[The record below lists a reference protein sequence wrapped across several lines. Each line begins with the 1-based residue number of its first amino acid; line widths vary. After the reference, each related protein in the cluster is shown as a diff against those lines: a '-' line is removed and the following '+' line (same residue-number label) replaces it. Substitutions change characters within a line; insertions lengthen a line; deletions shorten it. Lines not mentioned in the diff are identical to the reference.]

1 MSQLESL
8 MKDHFI
14 EYASYFILDRAIP
27 DLRDGLKPV
36 QRRIL
41 HTLFRM
47 HDGRFHKVANVI
59 GDTMKLHPHGDA
71 SIGDALVVLANKDFF
86 IERQGNFGNLLT
98 GHRAAAPRYIECRL
112 TDLALDTLFHPALT
126 DFVPSY
132 DGRNE
137 EPVVLPAKLPV
148 VLMMGTEGIAVGMAT
163 KILPHNLVE
172 IWKAQIAILQKKP
185 FELFPDF
192 QQGGLMDVSEY
203 DDGRGKVELRAKIE
217 ARDRKTV
224 VIREIPFGTT
234 TEGLIASIESAV
246 GKGRVKISSIDDFT
260 TDEVEIELALARGSD
275 ADEVIP
281 QLYAYTDCSIS
292 VSSNIVVIDGRKPIQ
307 LTVSEIT
314 KRLTDQLKAQLKRE
328 LEYDREQLVDR
339 KHWLTL
345 EQIFVEK
352 RVYKQIEDKKT
363 AETVRKAVWTGMKK
377 HQRLFVRPMVE
388 EDVTR
393 LLDLRIR
400 RISAFDIERNR
411 EEIAEI
417 DKKIKAIERK
427 LRNMTKTTVGHL
439 EELIGKYGDRYPRRT
454 TLARIEAVDKRA
466 VARQNLRL
474 SFDKKS
480 SFFGTDVRGD
490 QFKMTVSEFEH
501 VLAIAKDGTYRIM
514 NAPEKV
520 FFTGPLIHAE
530 VFDPEV
536 GAEFTVVYRDKKRM
550 AFAKKIKIEKFIR
563 NREYRLIKDKGGR
576 IDLLLPAGETGTVHM
591 DFVPAK
597 RQRLKEADFD
607 LTTLEMT
614 SPTARG
620 ARMAPKPVAKVKL
633 VPSQSA
639 TDDSSGSGAG
649 KSGPG
654 SRAGSGRQGP
664 PKTPPKKAG
673 SKKSA
678 AGKSAATKSGAKKTG
693 PPGEQGDLF

>member
-47 HDGRFHKVANVI
+47 NDGRFHKVANVI

-71 SIGDALVVLANKDFF
+71 SIGDALVVLANKDYF

-98 GHRAAAPRYIECRL
+98 GHRAAAARYIECRL
-112 TDLALDTLFHPALT
+112 TDLALETMFHPALT
-126 DFVPSY
+126 EFVPSY

-137 EPVVLPAKLPV
+137 EPVALPTKLPV
-148 VLMMGTEGIAVGMAT
+148 VLMTGAEGIAVGMAT
-163 KILPHNLVE
+163 KILPHNLPE

-192 QQGGLMDVSEY
+192 QQGGLMDVSAYE
-203 DDGRGKVELRAKIE
+203 DGAGKVEVRARIE

-224 VIREIPFGTT
+224 VIREIPYGTT
-234 TEGLIASIESAV
+234 TEGLIASIEIAV
-246 GKGRVKISSIDDFT
+246 GRGRVKISSIDDFT
-260 TDEVEIELALARGSD
+260 TESVEIELALARGSD

-281 QLYAYTDCSIS
+281 QLYAYTDCSVS
-292 VSSNIVVIDGRKPIQ
+292 VSSNLVVIDDRKPVQ
-307 LTVSEIT
+307 LRVSDIT
-314 KRLTDQLKAQLKRE
+314 RLLTERLKTQLKLE

-352 RVYKQIEDKKT
+352 RVYQLIEDKKT
-363 AETVRKAVWTGMKK
+363 AETVRKAVWDGMNKFKK
-377 HQRLFVRPMVE
+377 LFVRPMVD

-393 LLDLRIR
+393 LLELRIR
-400 RISAFDIERNR
+400 RISAFDVERNR
-411 EEIAEI
+411 KEIEDI
-417 DKKIKAIERK
+417 DKKIKGIERQLK
-427 LRNMTKTTVGHL
+427 NMVKTTVDYLQGVI
-439 EELIGKYGDRYPRRT
+439 EKYGDRYPRRT
-454 TLARIEAVDKRA
+454 KITEIEAVDKKA

-474 SFDKKS
+474 SYDKKT
-480 SFFGTDVRGD
+480 SFFGTEVRGD
-490 QFKMTVSEFEH
+490 EFKLNVSEFEH
-501 VLAIAKDGTYRIM
+501 VLAIAKDGTYRVM
-514 NAPEKV
+514 TAPEKV
-520 FFTGPLIHAE
+520 LFTGAMIYAE
-530 VFDPEV
+530 IFDPEQGV
-536 GAEFTVVYRDKKRM
+536 EFTVVYRDKQRIPY
-550 AFAKKIKIEKFIR
+550 AKKIKIEKFIR

-576 IDLLLPAGETGTVHM
+576 VDLLLPVDEAGTVHM

-597 RQRLKEADFD
+597 RQRVKEADFD
-607 LTTLEMT
+607 LSALEMT

-620 ARMAPKPVAKVKL
+620 ARMAPKPVGKLKLIPSDKPAK
-633 VPSQSA
+633 
-639 TDDSSGSGAG
+639 
-649 KSGPG
+649 
-654 SRAGSGRQGP
+654 
-664 PKTPPKKAG
+664 
-673 SKKSA
+673 
-678 AGKSAATKSGAKKTG
+678 GAKKG
-693 PPGEQGDLF
+693 PAASAKSSPTVEKTAPGKSTARKASTPGDGQGDLF

>member
-47 HDGRFHKVANVI
+47 NDGRFHKVANVI

-71 SIGDALVVLANKDFF
+71 SIGDALVVLANKDYF

-112 TDLALDTLFHPALT
+112 TELALETMFHPALT

-148 VLMMGTEGIAVGMAT
+148 VLMTGAEGIAVGMAT

-172 IWKAQIAILQKKP
+172 IWKAQIEILKKKP
-185 FELFPDF
+185 FKLFPDF
-192 QQGGLMDVSEY
+192 PQGGLMDVSEY
-203 DDGRGKVELRAKIE
+203 EDGGGKVELRAKIE

-224 VIREIPFGTT
+224 VIREIPYGTT
-234 TEGLIASIESAV
+234 TEGLIASIEAAV

-260 TDEVEIELALARGSD
+260 TDTVEIELALSRGSD

-281 QLYAYTDCSIS
+281 QLYAYTDCSVS
-292 VSSNIVVIDGRKPIQ
+292 VSSNLVVIDDRKPVQ
-307 LTVSEIT
+307 LKVSEIA
-314 KRLTDQLKAQLKRE
+314 RLLTDQLKTQLKRE

-352 RVYKQIEDKKT
+352 RVYKQIEDMKT

-377 HQRLFVRPMVE
+377 HQKLFVRPMVE

-400 RISAFDIERNR
+400 RISAYDIARNR
-411 EEIAEI
+411 DEISDI

-427 LRNMTKTTVGHL
+427 LKNMVKTTVDYIEGMI
-439 EELIGKYGDRYPRRT
+439 EKYGDRYPRRT
-454 TLARIEAVDKRA
+454 TLAEIEAVDKRA

-474 SFDKKS
+474 SYDKKS
-480 SFFGTDVRGD
+480 SFYGTEVRGD
-490 QFKMTVSEFEH
+490 QFKLTVSEFEH
-501 VLAIAKDGTYRIM
+501 VLAIAKDGTYRVM

-520 FFTGPLIHAE
+520 FFTGPMIFAE
-530 VFDPEV
+530 IFDPDEGV
-536 GAEFTVVYRDKKRM
+536 EFTVVYRDKKRI
-550 AFAKKIKIEKFIR
+550 AYAKKIKIEKFIR

-576 IDLLLPAGETGTVHM
+576 VDLLLPPGESGTIHM

-597 RQRLKEADFD
+597 RQRVKTADFD
-607 LTTLEMT
+607 LEALELT
-614 SPTARG
+614 SAGARG

-633 VPSQSA
+633 VPA
-639 TDDSSGSGAG
+639 E
-649 KSGPG
+649 
-654 SRAGSGRQGP
+654 
-664 PKTPPKKAG
+664 KTAAAPKKKKAAA
-673 SKKSA
+673 SKTSTSK
-678 AGKSAATKSGAKKTG
+678 AKKKGGST
-693 PPGEQGDLF
+693 GEQGDLF

>member
-8 MKDHFI
+8 MRNHFI

-47 HDGRFHKVANVI
+47 SDGRFHKVANVI

-71 SIGDALVVLANKDFF
+71 SIGDALVVLANKEFF

-98 GHRAAAPRYIECRL
+98 GHRSAAPRYIECRL
-112 TDLALDTLFHPALT
+112 TDLALETMFHPALT
-126 DFVPSY
+126 DFVDSY

-148 VLMMGTEGIAVGMAT
+148 VLMTGAEGIAVGMAT

-172 IWKAQIAILQKKP
+172 IWRAQIAILRKKS

-192 QQGGLMDVSEY
+192 QQGGLIDVSEY
-203 DDGRGKVELRAKIE
+203 EDGAGRVELRAKIE

-224 VIREIPFGTT
+224 VIREIPYGTT
-234 TEGLIASIESAV
+234 TEGLISSIESAV

-260 TDEVEIELALARGSD
+260 TDKVEIELTLARGSD
-275 ADEVIP
+275 AGEVIP
-281 QLYAYTDCSIS
+281 QLYAYTDCAIS
-292 VSSNIVVIDGRKPIQ
+292 VSSNLVVIDNRRPVQ
-307 LTVSEIT
+307 LRVSEIA
-314 KRLTDQLKAQLKRE
+314 RLLTDQLKMQLKRE
-328 LEYDREQLVDR
+328 LEYDREQLADR

-352 RVYKQIEDKKT
+352 RVYKEIEDKKT
-363 AETVRKAVWTGMKK
+363 AEAVRTAVGIGMKK
-377 HQRLFVRPMVE
+377 HRKLFVRPMID

-400 RISAFDIERNR
+400 RISAYDIARNHD
-411 EEIAEI
+411 EIADI
-417 DKKIKAIERK
+417 DKKIKTIERK
-427 LRNMTKTTVGHL
+427 LKNMVKTSVDYIEGMI
-439 EELIGKYGDRYPRRT
+439 EKYGERYPRRT
-454 TLARIEAVDKRA
+454 TLAEIEAVDKRA

-474 SFDKKS
+474 SYDKKS
-480 SFFGTDVRGD
+480 SFYGTDVRGD
-490 QFKMTVSEFEH
+490 QFKLTVSEFEH
-501 VLAIAKDGTYRIM
+501 VLAIARDGTFRVM

-520 FFTGPLIHAE
+520 FFSGPMIYAAI
-530 VFDPEV
+530 FDPDKGV
-536 GAEFTVVYRDKKRM
+536 EFTVVYRDKKRM
-550 AFAKKIKIEKFIR
+550 GFAKKIKIEKFIR

-576 IDLLLPAGETGTVHM
+576 VDMLLPAGEGGTIHM

-597 RQRLKEADFD
+597 RQRLKKADFELESLE
-607 LTTLEMT
+607 LT
-614 SPTARG
+614 SVGARG
-620 ARMAPKPVAKVKL
+620 ARMAPKPVAKMKL
-633 VPSQSA
+633 IPTERIVSA
-639 TDDSSGSGAG
+639 
-649 KSGPG
+649 
-654 SRAGSGRQGP
+654 
-664 PKTPPKKAG
+664 PKKKAATP
-673 SKKSA
+673 KKSA
-678 AGKSAATKSGAKKTG
+678 SKHEHGSGSSSK
-693 PPGEQGDLF
+693 QGDLF

>member
-8 MKDHFI
+8 MKDHFV

-41 HTLFRM
+41 HTLFKM

-59 GDTMKLHPHGDA
+59 GDTMKLHPHGDL

-98 GHRAAAPRYIECRL
+98 GHRAAAARYIECRL
-112 TDLALDTLFHPALT
+112 TDLAREAMFHPALT
-126 DFVPSY
+126 EFVPSY

-148 VLMMGTEGIAVGMAT
+148 ILMTGTEGIAVGMAT

-172 IWKAQIAILQKKP
+172 IWKAQIAILKKKP

-192 QQGGLMDVSEY
+192 QQGGLMDVSSYE
-203 DDGRGKVELRAKIE
+203 DGEGKVELRARIE

-234 TEGLIASIESAV
+234 TESLIASIESAV

-260 TDEVEIELALARGSD
+260 TDKVEIELTLARGSD

-281 QLYAYTDCSIS
+281 QLYAYTDCSVS
-292 VSSNIVVIDGRKPIQ
+292 VSSNLVVIDQRKPVKLRVADIARS
-307 LTVSEIT
+307 LTES
-314 KRLTDQLKAQLKRE
+314 LKAQLKLE
-328 LEYDREQLVDR
+328 LQYDRDQLADR

-352 RVYKQIEDKKT
+352 RIYKLIEDKTT
-363 AETVRKAVWTGMKK
+363 AEAVRKAVWTGMKK
-377 HQRLFVRPMVE
+377 HQKLFVRPMVE

-393 LLDLRIR
+393 LLELRIR
-400 RISAFDIERNR
+400 RISIYDIERNR
-411 EEIAEI
+411 KEIEDI
-417 DKKIKAIERK
+417 DEKIKNVERQLK
-427 LRNMTKTTVGHL
+427 NMVKTTISYL
-439 EELIGKYGDRYPRRT
+439 EGMLEKFGDQYPRRT
-454 TLARIEAVDKRA
+454 TITEIEAVDKKA

-474 SFDKKS
+474 SYDKKT
-480 SFFGTDVRGD
+480 SFFGTEVRGD
-490 QFKMTVSEFEH
+490 QFKMTVSEFEF

-514 NAPEKV
+514 SAPEKV
-520 FFTGPLIHAE
+520 LFTGPLIYAE
-530 VFDPEV
+530 MFAPEK
-536 GAEFTVVYRDKKRM
+536 GIEFTVAYRDKSKI
-550 AFAKKIKIEKFIR
+550 AFAKRVRIEKFIR

-576 IDLLLPAGETGTVHM
+576 IDELLAEGVTGSVHM
-591 DFVPAK
+591 NFVPQK
-597 RQRLKEADFD
+597 RQRVKEADFD
-607 LTTLEMT
+607 LSVLELT

-620 ARMAPKPVAKVKL
+620 ARMAAKPVGKVMFTAVDQAPAKRAK
-633 VPSQSA
+633 SSGGAAAKA
-639 TDDSSGSGAG
+639 TD
-649 KSGPG
+649 
-654 SRAGSGRQGP
+654 
-664 PKTPPKKAG
+664 KKPAA
-673 SKKSA
+673 SK
-678 AGKSAATKSGAKKTG
+678 
-693 PPGEQGDLF
+693 GEQGDLF

>member
-8 MKDHFI
+8 MREHFI

-47 HDGRFHKVANVI
+47 NDGRFHKVANVI

-112 TDLALDTLFHPALT
+112 TELALEAMFHPALT
-126 DFVPSY
+126 DFVASY

-137 EPVVLPAKLPV
+137 EPVVLPTKLPV
-148 VLMMGTEGIAVGMAT
+148 ILMTGAEGIAVGMAT

-172 IWKAQIAILQKKP
+172 IWQAQILILKGKP

-203 DDGRGKVELRAKIE
+203 EDGAGKVELRAKIK

-224 VIREIPFGTT
+224 VIRELPYGTT
-234 TEGLIASIESAV
+234 TEGLISSIESAV

-260 TDEVEIELALARGSD
+260 TDKVEIELTLARGSD

-292 VSSNIVVIDGRKPIQ
+292 VSSNLVVIDHRKPVQ
-307 LTVSEIT
+307 LRVSEIAR
-314 KRLTDQLKAQLKRE
+314 RLTAQLKTQLKRE

-352 RVYKQIEDKKT
+352 RVYKEIEDKKT
-363 AETVRKAVWTGMKK
+363 AEAVRKAVWTGMKK
-377 HQRLFVRPMVE
+377 HQKRFVRPMVE
-388 EDVTR
+388 EDTTR

-400 RISAFDIERNR
+400 RISAYDIERNR
-411 EEIAEI
+411 DEIADI
-417 DKKIKAIERK
+417 DKKIKAIERG
-427 LRNMTKTTVGHL
+427 LRNMVKTTIEYIEGM
-439 EELIGKYGDRYPRRT
+439 IKKYGGQYPRRT
-454 TLARIEAVDKRA
+454 TLAKIEAVDKRA

-474 SFDKKS
+474 SYDKKS
-480 SFFGTDVRGD
+480 SFYGTDVRGD
-490 QFKMTVSEFEH
+490 QFKLNISEFEH
-501 VLAIAKDGTYRIM
+501 VLGIAKDGTYRVM

-520 FFTGPLIHAE
+520 FFSGAMIYAE
-530 VFDPEV
+530 VFDPDKGV
-536 GAEFTVVYRDKKRM
+536 EFTVVYRDKKRM

-576 IDLLLPAGETGTVHM
+576 IDLLLSAGESGTIRM

-597 RQRLKEADFD
+597 RQRLKKAEFD
-607 LTTLEMT
+607 LASLEVT
-614 SPTARG
+614 NAGARG
-620 ARMAPKPVAKVKL
+620 ARLAGKPVAKMKL
-633 VPSQSA
+633 VPAEKVLSA
-639 TDDSSGSGAG
+639 KKKSGS
-649 KSGPG
+649 
-654 SRAGSGRQGP
+654 
-664 PKTPPKKAG
+664 
-673 SKKSA
+673 
-678 AGKSAATKSGAKKTG
+678 
-693 PPGEQGDLF
+693 PGEQGDLF

>member
-47 HDGRFHKVANVI
+47 NDGRFHKVANVI

-71 SIGDALVVLANKDFF
+71 SIGDALVVLANKDYF

-112 TDLALDTLFHPALT
+112 TELALETMFHPALT

-148 VLMMGTEGIAVGMAT
+148 VLMTGAEGIAVGMAT

-172 IWKAQIAILQKKP
+172 IWKAQIAILKKKP
-185 FELFPDF
+185 FKLFPDF
-192 QQGGLMDVSEY
+192 PQGGLMDVSEY
-203 DDGRGKVELRAKIE
+203 EDGGGKVELRAKIE

-224 VIREIPFGTT
+224 VVREIPYGTT
-234 TEGLIASIESAV
+234 TEGLIASIEAAV

-260 TDEVEIELALARGSD
+260 TDTVEIELALSRGSD

-292 VSSNIVVIDGRKPIQ
+292 VSSNLVVIDDRKPVQ
-307 LTVSEIT
+307 LKVSEIA
-314 KRLTDQLKAQLKRE
+314 RLLTDQIKTQLKRE

-352 RVYKQIEDKKT
+352 RVYQQIEDMKT

-377 HQRLFVRPMVE
+377 HQELFVRPMVE

-400 RISAFDIERNR
+400 RISAYDIARNR
-411 EEIAEI
+411 DEISDI

-427 LRNMTKTTVGHL
+427 LKNMVKTTVDYIEGMI
-439 EELIGKYGDRYPRRT
+439 EKYGDRYPRRT
-454 TLARIEAVDKRA
+454 TLAEIEAVDKRA

-474 SFDKKS
+474 SYDKKS
-480 SFFGTDVRGD
+480 SFYGTEVRGD
-490 QFKMTVSEFEH
+490 QFKLTVSEFEH
-501 VLAIAKDGTYRIM
+501 VLAIAKDGTYRVM
-514 NAPEKV
+514 NAPEKI
-520 FFTGPLIHAE
+520 FFTGPMIFAE
-530 VFDPEV
+530 IFDPDEGV
-536 GAEFTVVYRDKKRM
+536 EFTVVYRDKKRI
-550 AFAKKIKIEKFIR
+550 AYAKKIKIEKFIR

-576 IDLLLPAGETGTVHM
+576 VDLLLPPGESGTIHM

-597 RQRLKEADFD
+597 RQRVKTADFD
-607 LTTLEMT
+607 LEALELT
-614 SPTARG
+614 SAGARG

-633 VPSQSA
+633 IPA
-639 TDDSSGSGAG
+639 EKIA
-649 KSGPG
+649 
-654 SRAGSGRQGP
+654 AA
-664 PKTPPKKAG
+664 PKKKKAAA
-673 SKKSA
+673 SKTSTSK
-678 AGKSAATKSGAKKTG
+678 AKKKGGST
-693 PPGEQGDLF
+693 GEQGDLF

>member
-1 MSQLESL
+1 LSQLESL
-8 MKDHFI
+8 MKDHFV

-27 DLRDGLKPV
+27 DIRDGLKPV

-47 HDGRFHKVANVI
+47 SDGRFHKVANVI

-71 SIGDALVVLANKDFF
+71 SIGDALVVLANKDYF

-112 TDLALDTLFHPALT
+112 TELALDTMFHPALT

-148 VLMMGTEGIAVGMAT
+148 ILMTGAEGIAVGMAT
-163 KILPHNLVE
+163 KILPHNLPE
-172 IWKAQIAILQKKP
+172 IWKAQIAILQKKK
-185 FELFPDF
+185 FKLYPDF

-203 DDGRGKVELRAKIE
+203 EDGGGKVELRAKIE

-260 TDEVEIELALARGSD
+260 TEKVEIELTLARGSD
-275 ADEVIP
+275 AKEVIP
-281 QLYAYTDCSIS
+281 QLYAYTDCSVS
-292 VSSNIVVIDGRKPIQ
+292 VSSNLVVIDERRPVQ
-307 LTVSEIT
+307 LRVTEIT
-314 KRLTDQLKAQLKRE
+314 KRLTEQLKLQLKRE

-363 AETVRKAVWTGMKK
+363 AELVRKAVWTGMKK
-377 HQRLFVRPMVE
+377 FQKLFVRPMVE

-400 RISAFDIERNR
+400 RISAFDIARNR
-411 EEIAEI
+411 DEIAEI

-427 LRNMTKTTVGHL
+427 LKNMVKTTVDYL
-439 EELIGKYGDRYPRRT
+439 EGMIEKYADQYPRRT
-454 TLARIEAVDKRA
+454 KLTEIVAVDKRA

-480 SFFGTDVRGD
+480 SFFGTEVRGD
-490 QFKMTVSEFEH
+490 QFKLSVSEFEH
-501 VLAIAKDGTYRIM
+501 VLAVAKDGTYRVM
-514 NAPEKV
+514 TAPEKV
-520 FFTGPLIHAE
+520 FFTGPMIHAE
-530 VFDPEV
+530 IFDPEEGV
-536 GAEFTVVYRDKKRM
+536 EFTVLYRDKKRM
-550 AFAKKIKIEKFIR
+550 AFAKRIKIEKFIR

-576 IDLLLPAGETGTVHM
+576 IDELLPGNATGTVHL

-607 LTTLEMT
+607 LGELEFT
-614 SPTARG
+614 NPAARG
-620 ARMAPKPVAKVKL
+620 VRMAPKPVGKVKHL
-633 VPSQSA
+633 PGDAPTPS
-639 TDDSSGSGAG
+639 T
-649 KSGPG
+649 
-654 SRAGSGRQGP
+654 
-664 PKTPPKKAG
+664 KKAAAG
-673 SKKSA
+673 GKASAKSTPAKKSASGKTSAKKTASKKSA
-678 AGKSAATKSGAKKTG
+678 KKA
-693 PPGEQGDLF
+693 PPGTQGDLF

>member
-1 MSQLESL
+1 MTQLESL
-8 MKDHFI
+8 MKEHFI

-47 HDGRFHKVANVI
+47 SDGRFHKVANVI

-71 SIGDALVVLANKDFF
+71 SIGDALVVLANKDYF
-86 IERQGNFGNLLT
+86 IDRQGNFGNLLT
-98 GHRAAAPRYIECRL
+98 GHRAAAARYIECRL
-112 TDLALDTLFHPALT
+112 TDLALETMFHPALT
-126 DFVPSY
+126 DFVASY

-137 EPVVLPAKLPV
+137 EPIVLPAKLPV
-148 VLMMGTEGIAVGMAT
+148 ILMTGAEGIAVGMAT
-163 KILPHNLVE
+163 KILPHNLIE
-172 IWKAQIAILQKKP
+172 IWQAQIAILKKKP

-192 QQGGLMDVSEY
+192 QQGGLMDVSAY
-203 DDGRGKVELRAKIE
+203 DDGAGKVELRARIE

-224 VIREIPFGTT
+224 MIREIPFGTT
-234 TEGLIASIESAV
+234 TEGLILSIEAAV

-260 TDEVEIELALARGSD
+260 TDTVEIELALSRGSD

-292 VSSNIVVIDGRKPIQ
+292 VSSNLVVIDNRKPVQ
-307 LTVSEIT
+307 LRVSEIAR
-314 KRLTDQLKAQLKRE
+314 RLTEQLKNQLTRE

-352 RVYKQIEDKKT
+352 RVYKLIEDKKT

-377 HQRLFVRPMVE
+377 HQRVFVRPMVE

-400 RISAFDIERNR
+400 RISAYDIARNR
-411 EEIAEI
+411 DEIAEI
-417 DKKIKAIERK
+417 DNKIKAIERK
-427 LRNMTKTTVGHL
+427 LKNMVKTTIAYIEGMI
-439 EELIGKYGDRYPRRT
+439 EKYRDRYPRHT
-454 TLARIEAVDKRA
+454 KFAEIEAVDKRA

-474 SFDKKS
+474 SYDKKS
-480 SFFGTDVRGD
+480 SFYGTDVRGD
-490 QFKMTVSEFEH
+490 QFKLTVSEFEH
-501 VLAIAKDGTYRIM
+501 VLGIAKDGTFRVM

-520 FFTGPLIHAE
+520 FFTGPMIYAE
-530 VFDPEV
+530 IFDPEQGV
-536 GAEFTVVYRDKKRM
+536 EFTVVYRDKQRM
-550 AFAKKIKIEKFIR
+550 AFAKKIKIAKFIR

-576 IDLLLPAGETGTVHM
+576 IDLLLPPGQSGTVHM

-607 LTTLEMT
+607 LDSLERT
-614 SPTARG
+614 SASARG
-620 ARMAPKPVAKVKL
+620 ARMAPKPVAKIRLIPRETRVAPAKKERP
-633 VPSQSA
+633 VSKGA
-639 TDDSSGSGAG
+639 T
-649 KSGPG
+649 
-654 SRAGSGRQGP
+654 
-664 PKTPPKKAG
+664 
-673 SKKSA
+673 SKKRKVK
-678 AGKSAATKSGAKKTG
+678 GT
-693 PPGEQGDLF
+693 PGEQGDLF